1 MHRADE
7 LVQIAEQ
14 QLGDAEETYRLG
26 PAEATARIRG
36 IARAVIAVSRC
47 VHPDESG
54 WAGVQGRLLVG
65 ALLIGLAVSGCG
77 GGRAV
82 PMPRHSTEKRVH
94 GTAFQALPVVPRVE
108 PVAGGAHTVF
118 RIRIAVR
125 QPLGVWD
132 RTIHG
137 YAAHVVKDPP
147 TEGCIID
154 TDGYAQ
160 SGRPGGQAEIVLDPA
175 QMMGHQWCTGTFR
188 GTVRY
193 YQAFACPASGPCQIP
208 PGFPE
213 HSAVVAHVMFAVR
226 RLAASTP

>member
-1 MHRADE
+1 M
-7 LVQIAEQ
+7 
-14 QLGDAEETYRLG
+14 
-26 PAEATARIRG
+26 
-36 IARAVIAVSRC
+36 AVSRS
-47 VHPDESG
+47 VQPHESG
-54 WAGVQGRLLVG
+54 WAGVQRRVLVG
-65 ALLIGLAVSGCG
+65 VLLIGLAISGCG

-82 PMPRHSTEKRVH
+82 PTPRHPTGKRVH
-94 GTAFQALPVVPRVE
+94 APSPATVFQALPVVPRVE

-137 YAAHVVKDPP
+137 YAAHLLKDPP

-160 SGRPGGQAEIVLDPA
+160 TGRPGGQVEIVLDPA
-175 QMMGHQWCTGTFR
+175 QMMGHQWCTGTFH
-188 GTVRY
+188 GTLRY
-193 YQAFACPASGPCQIP
+193 YQAFACPASGTCQIP

-213 HSAVVAHVMFAVR
+213 HSAVVAHIMFTVRDPAV
-226 RLAASTP
+226 ATP